1 MSLLVTLLVFIAVVA
16 VVTLVGMRLYV
27 RPKEAMERVA
37 GGIDQTEHMPAHPS
51 LAIYELIKRL
61 GNFIPQS
68 PKDVTVMQR
77 RLIRAGIRNENA
89 LKILYG
95 AKFVCGVSFPL
106 LMGLGGSTS
115 SMEPSNKIFGV
126 LGAAAAGFFLPNEYV
141 RRMASKRQKEI
152 ARGLANALD
161 LLVVCVESGLGLDQ
175 AILQVSKELEHA
187 HPEISEEFG
196 FVNLELKAGKRRV
209 DALRN
214 LAERTGVD
222 DLKKLVAVLIQA
234 DRFGTGVAVSLRQH
248 SDFMRVQARQ
258 IAEEKAAK
266 LGVKLIFP
274 IFFCILPSLFVVTV
288 GPVAVKIMRELVPM
302 MNSIQYGLKLRT
314 KEAH

>member
-1 MSLLVTLLVFIAVVA
+1 MPFLLTVLIFVVLA
-16 VVTLVGMRLYV
+16 MGLAGVGMKMYV

-37 GGIDQTEHMPAHPS
+37 GGSQTSEQMPAHPS
-51 LAIYELIKRL
+51 LAMHDLIKKL

-77 RLIRAGIRNENA
+77 RLIRAGLRNPSA
-89 LKILYG
+89 LKLLYG
-95 AKFVCGVSFPL
+95 SKL
-106 LMGLGGSTS
+106 
-115 SMEPSNKIFGV
+115 V
-126 LGAAAAGFFLPNEYV
+126 LGVALPLVTAVSIAGASSDTGNKFAAILAAGAVGFFGPNEYV
-141 RRMASKRQKEI
+141 RRLASKRQKEI
-152 ARGLANALD
+152 SRGLANALD

-196 FVNLELKAGKRRV
+196 MVNLELKAGKRRV
-209 DALRN
+209 EALRN

-234 DRFGTGVAVSLRQH
+234 DRFGTGVSQSLRAH
-248 SDFMRVQARQ
+248 ADFMRIQARQ
-258 IAEEKAAK
+258 VAEEKAAK

-288 GPVAVKIMRELVPM
+288 GPVAMKIVRELIPM
-302 MNSIQYGLKLRT
+302 MNNI
-314 KEAH
+314 

>member
-1 MSLLVTLLVFIAVVA
+1 MFLMLSIAVFLSVVA
-16 VVTLVGMRLYV
+16 GGAALGLKLYV
-27 RPKEAMERVA
+27 RPKEALERVTGSFEA
-37 GGIDQTEHMPAHPS
+37 EQQMPSHPS
-51 LAIYELIKRL
+51 LAFHDLIKRL
-61 GNFIPQS
+61 GNFVPQS
-68 PKDVTVMQR
+68 PKDVTVMRR

-95 AKFVCGVSFPL
+95 AKA
-106 LMGLGGSTS
+106 GLGVALPLIVGSLIAGSATES
-115 SMEPSNKIFGV
+115 GNKIAAILAAVGIGLFG
-126 LGAAAAGFFLPNEYV
+126 PNEYV
-141 RRMASKRQKEI
+141 RKLATKRQHEI
-152 ARGLANALD
+152 ARGLPNALD

-209 DALRN
+209 EALRN
-214 LAERTGVD
+214 LAEHTGVD

-234 DRFGTGVAVSLRQH
+234 DRFGTGVAQSLRAH
-248 SDFMRVQARQ
+248 ADFMRIQARQ

-274 IFFCILPSLFVVTV
+274 IFFCILPSLFLVTV
-288 GPVAVKIMRELVPM
+288 GPVAMKIVRELIPM
-302 MNSIQYGLKLRT
+302 MNGM
-314 KEAH
+314 

>member
-1 MSLLVTLLVFIAVVA
+1 MSLLLPLLIFFGIAVA
-16 VVTLVGMRLYV
+16 GAMYGMKIYV
-27 RPKEAMERVA
+27 RPKEAMDRVV
-37 GGIDQTEHMPAHPS
+37 GGAQTSDEMPSHPS
-51 LAIYELIKRL
+51 LAFHDLIKRL
-61 GNFIPQS
+61 GNMVPQS

-77 RLIRAGIRNENA
+77 RLIRAGMRNESA

-95 AKFVCGVSFPL
+95 AKAVCGVTFPL
-106 LMGLGGSTS
+106 IALAAVAGSDTD
-115 SMEPSNKIFGV
+115 PSNKFVVV
-126 LGAAAAGFFLPNEYV
+126 LLATAIGFFGPNEYV
-141 RRMASKRQKEI
+141 RRKAAGRQKQI
-152 ARGLANALD
+152 ARGLPNALD

-196 FVNLELKAGKRRV
+196 LVNLELKAGKRRV
-209 DALRN
+209 EALRN

-234 DRFGTGVAVSLRQH
+234 DRFGTGVAQSLRAH

-258 IAEEKAAK
+258 VAEEKAAK

-288 GPVAVKIMRELVPM
+288 GPVAMKIIRELVPM
-302 MNSIQYGLKLRT
+302 MQNI
-314 KEAH
+314 